1 MARYSGPSCRLCRD
15 QGTKLFLKG
24 DRCFSEKCGVVKR
37 NFKPGIHGKRRS
49 KISDYGVQ
57 LKEKQKVRNIYGVL
71 EKQFYLYYEKASKT
85 KGVTGEILL
94 QLLERR
100 LDNVV
105 YRMGFLTSRSEAR
118 QWVLHGHIRVNGR
131 KVNIPSYLVKPGDM
145 VELKDKSKQLP
156 RIKEVLDSDASRPCP
171 EWIEFNAQERKGSFR
186 ALPERHQLDSSI
198 NEQLIV
204 EFYSR

>member
-1 MARYSGPSCRLCRD
+1 
-15 QGTKLFLKG
+15 
-24 DRCFSEKCGVVKR
+24 
-37 NFKPGIHGKRRS
+37 
-49 KISDYGVQ
+49 
-57 LKEKQKVRNIYGVL
+57 
-71 EKQFYLYYEKASKT
+71 
-85 KGVTGEILL
+85 
-94 QLLERR
+94 
-100 LDNVV
+100 
-105 YRMGFLTSRSEAR
+105 
-118 QWVLHGHIRVNGR
+118 
-131 KVNIPSYLVKPGDM
+131 M